1 VDGAHEQIDRFV
13 RETVAEATALDA
25 ASLPASTRLLDA
37 NMDSLTLVAIVT
49 RIETAYGTTFDT
61 DEIAELLHAY
71 TVGEL
76 VAIVA
81 RKVRAA
87 P

>member
-1 VDGAHEQIDRFV
+1 VDGAREQIDRFV
-13 RETVAEATALDA
+13 LETIAEATALDA
-25 ASLPASTRLLDA
+25 TSLLPSTRLLDI

-49 RIETAYGTTFDT
+49 RSETAYGTAFDT
-61 DEIAELLHAY
+61 DEIAELLRAY

-76 VAIVA
+76 MAIVA